1 MTMFQILIA
10 EDDAQLRQ
18 MFCRVLQR
26 SGFTPIPA
34 ADGQEALEILERE
47 VVDLIVSDIMMPR
60 VDGYEL
66 VQALRESGIQIPVL
80 MITAKDRFQD
90 MQMGFLS
97 GTDDFMVKPVNVNE
111 MVLRINALL
120 RRAKMISERRQSLGG
135 TVLEFDGFTLR
146 CRDGV
151 QMLPQKEFQLLY
163 KLASY
168 PGRIFTRQ
176 QLMEDIWGPDSE
188 SDVHTVD
195 VHVGRLRER
204 LRDNPDLEI
213 VTVRGL
219 GYKVVRKNG

>member
-1 MTMFQILIA
+1 
-10 EDDAQLRQ
+10 
-18 MFCRVLQR
+18 
-26 SGFTPIPA
+26 
-34 ADGQEALEILERE
+34 
-47 VVDLIVSDIMMPR
+47 
-60 VDGYEL
+60 
-66 VQALRESGIQIPVL
+66 
-80 MITAKDRFQD
+80 
-90 MQMGFLS
+90 
-97 GTDDFMVKPVNVNE
+97 
-111 MVLRINALL
+111 
-120 RRAKMISERRQSLGG
+120 
-135 TVLEFDGFTLR
+135 
-146 CRDGV
+146 
-151 QMLPQKEFQLLY
+151 MLPQKEFQLLY

>member
-1 MTMFQILIA
+1 MFRILVA
-10 EDDAQLRQ
+10 EDDIQLRQ
-18 MFCRVLQR
+18 MFCRVLTR
-26 SGFTPIPA
+26 SGFAPIPV
-34 ADGQEALEILERE
+34 ADGQEALEVLEKDF
-47 VVDLIVSDIMMPR
+47 VDLIVSDIMMPR

-66 VQALRESGIQIPVL
+66 VQTLRDGGSQIPVL

-120 RRAKMISERRQSLGG
+120 RRAKMITDRRQTVGG
-135 TVLEFDGFTLR
+135 TVLEFDGFTLQSR
-146 CRDGV
+146 SGSQV
-151 QMLPQKEFQLLY
+151 LPQKEFQLLY

-195 VHVGRLRER
+195 VHIGRLRER

-213 VTVRGL
+213 LTVRGL
-219 GYKVVRKNG
+219 GYKAVRKNG

>member
-1 MTMFQILIA
+1 MFRILVA

-18 MFCRVLQR
+18 MFCRVLTR
-26 SGFTPIPA
+26 AGFSPIPV
-34 ADGQEALEILERE
+34 ADGQEALEVLEKDF
-47 VVDLIVSDIMMPR
+47 VDLIVSDIMMPR

-66 VQALRESGIQIPVL
+66 VQTLRESGSQIPVL

-97 GTDDFMVKPVNVNE
+97 GTDDYMVKPVNVNE

-120 RRAKMISERRQSLGG
+120 RRAKMITERRQTVGG
-135 TVLEFDGFTLR
+135 TVLEFDGFTLQSR
-146 CRDGV
+146 EGTQV
-151 QMLPQKEFQLLY
+151 LPQKEFQLLY

-188 SDVHTVD
+188 SDIHTVD

-219 GYKVVRKNG
+219 GYKAVRKNG

>member
-1 MTMFQILIA
+1 MFQILIA
-10 EDDAQLRQ
+10 EDDTQLRQ

-26 SGFTPIPA
+26 SGFTPILA

>member
-1 MTMFQILIA
+1 MFRILIA

-26 SGFTPIPA
+26 SGFTPIPV
-34 ADGQEALEILERE
+34 ADGQEALEALERE

-66 VQALRESGIQIPVL
+66 VQALRESGSQIPVL

-120 RRAKMISERRQSLGG
+120 RRAKMITDRRQTVGG
-135 TVLEFDGFTLR
+135 TVLEFDGFTLQSR
-146 CRDGV
+146 SGSQV
-151 QMLPQKEFQLLY
+151 LPQKEFQLLY

-195 VHVGRLRER
+195 VHIGRLRER

-213 VTVRGL
+213 LTVRGL
-219 GYKVVRKNG
+219 GYKAVRKNG

>member
-1 MTMFQILIA
+1 MFQILIA
-10 EDDAQLRQ
+10 EDDTQLRQ

-120 RRAKMISERRQSLGG
+120 RRAKMISERRQSLGS